1 MGFLC
6 RNLLELHPC
15 ISFIFHLHANQ
26 YNYKI
31 VILTEGLEVGIV
43 HGLEKAIGKMNKEE
57 KSMITIKPGKHGFGP
72 EGNPEL
78 GIPPGA
84 TIEYEVEIKDFV
96 KVCLSEYM

>member
-1 MGFLC
+1 M
-6 RNLLELHPC
+6 
-15 ISFIFHLHANQ
+15 
-26 YNYKI
+26 
-31 VILTEGLEVGIV
+31 TEGLEVGIV

-96 KVCLSEYM
+96 KVCFSEYM